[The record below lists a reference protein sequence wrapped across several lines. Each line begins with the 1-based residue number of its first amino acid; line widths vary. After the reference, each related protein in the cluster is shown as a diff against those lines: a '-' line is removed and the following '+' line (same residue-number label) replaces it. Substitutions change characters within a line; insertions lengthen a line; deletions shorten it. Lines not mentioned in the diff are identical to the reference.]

1 MKLVS
6 ESATKSENDTGEQQN
21 TTPKVDEAKAA
32 ASRSLQMAIVKRQRA
47 QLLMQNADLLTY
59 KATMAIRIAEIAKLR
74 NVYSAQISQMLE
86 APDPLCSDIQ

>member
-1 MKLVS
+1 MK
-6 ESATKSENDTGEQQN
+6 AENDGVEQQN
-21 TTPKVDEAKAA
+21 ANPKVEEAKAA

-74 NVYSAQISQMLE
+74 NVDSAQISQMVE
-86 APDPLCSDIQ
+86 AADPLCSDMQ